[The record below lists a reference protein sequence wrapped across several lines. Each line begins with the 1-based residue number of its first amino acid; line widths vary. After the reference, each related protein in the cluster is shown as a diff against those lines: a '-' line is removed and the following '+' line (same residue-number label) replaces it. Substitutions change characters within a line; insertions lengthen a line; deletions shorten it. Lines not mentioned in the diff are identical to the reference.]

1 MNKEFFTKHPI
12 LKHLLI
18 MLAVSFVILLL
29 AFLFIKIVARQGKEY
44 ELPDFR
50 DLPLEQIK
58 DDNPHHFKYV
68 IIDSAFFEG
77 KEGGI
82 VLHQDPDPGTMV
94 KSHRKVYITVSA
106 FAPADVILPEL
117 TNMTVRSA
125 VSSLEAAGLRCGR
138 LRFVDSP
145 YRNVVLESSCK
156 GSLVYAGET
165 MSSGAVVDLTVG
177 RGEGSK
183 GTRVPF
189 VIGQVVSKARR
200 GILSASL
207 NVGEEHYEGVTN
219 RSKAVCYRL
228 DPDYTGVTRYPL
240 GTYVNVWYCDAT
252 EADIERIISNFEV
265 DSSKIFEND
274 LWDDEEYEDEDE
286 TYSTDY
292 EPGFDDGWD
301 W

>member
-1 MNKEFFTKHPI
+1 MKKDFLDKHP
-12 LKHLLI
+12 LAKHLLY
-18 MLAVSFVILLL
+18 MLAVSFGILLL

-50 DLPLEQIK
+50 DLPLEQVK

-68 IIDSAFFEG
+68 IIDSIYDAD
-77 KEGGI
+77 KEGGL
-82 VLHQDPDPGTMV
+82 VLQQDPIPGTMV
-94 KSHRKVYITVSA
+94 KSHRKVYIVVTA
-106 FAPADVILPEL
+106 FAPSDVVLPEL
-117 TNMTVRSA
+117 SNMSVRSA
-125 VSSLEAAGLRCGR
+125 VSALEAAGLRCGK

-156 GSLVYAGET
+156 GKLVYAGET
-165 MSSGAVVDLTVG
+165 MGAGAVVDLTVG
-177 RGEGSK
+177 RGDNAK

-207 NVGEEHYEGVTN
+207 NVGEEHFEGVSN

-228 DPDYTGVTRYPL
+228 SPDYTGVTRYPL
-240 GTYVNVWYCDAT
+240 GTYVNLWYCDAT

-265 DSSKIFEND
+265 DSSQIFEAD
-274 LWDDEEYEDEDE
+274 GIWDDELDEEEDIY
-286 TYSTDY
+286 TPDY